1 MSVGTILMIIY
12 FVFSIS
18 QSVPCV
24 IKLIKTKKSN
34 DYSLLNRLLQ
44 FIGLILLTL
53 ANTFNAVE
61 KELQPLEIVSLIAGY
76 VDLVALILENTLILR
91 YYKRK

>member
-1 MSVGTILMIIY
+1 MRIGTILMIIY

-53 ANTFNAVE
+53 ANTFKALE
-61 KELQPLEIVSLIAGY
+61 KKSDTLEIVSLIAGY
-76 VDLVALILENTLILR
+76 IDLVALILENILILT

>member
-1 MSVGTILMIIY
+1 MRIGTILMIIY

-53 ANTFNAVE
+53 ANTFNAVD

-76 VDLVALILENTLILR
+76 LDLVALIVENILILR